1 MNLEPRMPGHL
12 SGLTHA
18 KRLEKVAALLVAQVT
33 GTILKELD
41 PGGGRF
47 QLADFEMLDASSTR
61 IGVLEITT
69 TTRSGRA
76 RFGAQVR
83 KRDWQLPGL
92 RWSWSI
98 HTSDQADPRQLHN
111 ELGPILLAME
121 AAGPPEDWIPREPG
135 LVDPEPGSLPHGLV
149 ALGVIQACA
158 WNHHADVGEAW
169 VSVQVRVPGG
179 FFSSQMAL
187 TDEVQAELNKPDNQ
201 AKLMGQSGK
210 AELFVWLDIG
220 HGAAAATTL
229 SSPPWDQTLGT
240 VALPALPKGITA
252 VWAATGMADWPR
264 PATSLLRCDGV
275 EWEAFSRQTLH

>member
-1 MNLEPRMPGHL
+1 
-12 SGLTHA
+12 
-18 KRLEKVAALLVAQVT
+18 
-33 GTILKELD
+33 
-41 PGGGRF
+41 
-47 QLADFEMLDASSTR
+47 
-61 IGVLEITT
+61 
-69 TTRSGRA
+69 
-76 RFGAQVR
+76 
-83 KRDWQLPGL
+83 
-92 RWSWSI
+92 
-98 HTSDQADPRQLHN
+98 
-111 ELGPILLAME
+111 
-121 AAGPPEDWIPREPG
+121 
-135 LVDPEPGSLPHGLV
+135 
-149 ALGVIQACA
+149 
-158 WNHHADVGEAW
+158 
-169 VSVQVRVPGG
+169 
-179 FFSSQMAL
+179 MAL